1 MRTTSIVALL
11 TLALTATPALAELK
25 LGYVDL
31 QKALEEV
38 HEGKEAK
45 TRLKAELDKTKS
57 GLENEKNK
65 LRADG
70 MVVEKQAAMMSEE
83 VRMQK
88 YGELQK
94 RVLELSQKEQQAQVD
109 LAKKEAEEL
118 KKIFDKMDPII
129 AAIAVRDGLSVVLEK
144 KDAGL
149 VYALPSL
156 DLTAELVRTYNDKY
170 PAKGKATAKAAAVK
184 DAPTK

>member
-1 MRTTSIVALL
+1 MRTRSLVALAAIVL
-11 TLALTATPALAELK
+11 SAAPARADLK

-31 QKALEEV
+31 QRALEEV

-45 TRLKAELDKTKS
+45 ARLKSELDKTKS
-57 GLENEKNK
+57 GLEAEKTK
-65 LRADG
+65 LRNDG
-70 MVVEKQAAMMSEE
+70 LVVEKQAAMMSEE

-94 RVLELSQKEQQAQVD
+94 RVLELSQKEQQAQLD
-109 LAKKEAEEL
+109 LAKKEADEL

-129 AAIAVRDGLSVVLEK
+129 AAIAQREGLSVVLEK
-144 KDAGL
+144 KDSGL

-170 PAKGKATAKAAAVK
+170 PATKGKATAAVK
-184 DAPTK
+184 DAPAK